1 MKKLSLKQ
9 RMRQPKP
16 RRKTPRRASSVVVTR
31 SPSIDGYV
39 VRLPAEP
46 HPNKPEHPPIPV
58 YVGWGGRALHI
69 RQALIFGNQDDA
81 ARAAAGF
88 PDISIEPCDLHDD
101 APGMDPWAWMK
112 IAVPDPIERKRA
124 IGRDLAYSPEVQKPL
139 GELQDQLFASLLIP
153 DSRAPQDEA
162 LKSQVIETML
172 TDAPVNIQFLLPDYE
187 Q

>member
-16 RRKTPRRASSVVVTR
+16 RRKTPRRAPSVVVTR

-39 VRLPAEP
+39 IRLPAEP
-46 HPNKPEHPPIPV
+46 HPNRPERSLIPV
-58 YVGWGGRALHI
+58 YVGWRGRALHI

-88 PDISIEPCDLHDD
+88 SDVSIEPCDLHDD
-101 APGMDPWAWMK
+101 APGMDPWAWME
-112 IAVPDPIERKRA
+112 IALPDPIERKRV
-124 IGRDLAYSPEVQKPL
+124 IGRDVDPPEVQKSL
-139 GELQDQLFASLLIP
+139 KELQDRLFASLLIP

-162 LKSQVIETML
+162 LESEVIDTML
-172 TDAPVNIQFLLPDYE
+172 MDAPVNIQFLLPRYE
-187 Q
+187 P